1 MARSPL
7 TLAAVATSALPGTTF
22 VGSGELGHRETGSY
36 DSALLLA
43 DDDTR
48 FVVRIPTNQQAE
60 TDQARELLVLQ
71 AMSDGIR
78 SRLPFDVHR
87 VLGQAPTGD
96 TRAVVYDY
104 LPGYQVDAD
113 AIPAGDGVA
122 SSMGGALAALHALP
136 GSFVAEAGLPVQSAS
151 DSRSEARNIIE
162 RAASTKLL
170 PAAVRKRWADA
181 AADDALWRFQ
191 PTVIGGS
198 IAADSFL
205 ITDHSAGPIV
215 TGMIGWGSLR
225 VADPARDLHWLSAAG
240 EAAESVFAAYVAA
253 STRTPDAMIRQRS
266 MLYAELE
273 LARWLLHGR
282 DLHDQAIIDD
292 AVAMLD
298 GLVDSVLGNL
308 MSPISSSP
316 GPVMTVADVQEM
328 LKNTPEAPASAGSSA
343 ISMDTDS
350 FDPEEF
356 ERELARTSG
365 ETAEAEDAD
374 EPASPDDQETGPIDV
389 SQLRENDDSQ
399 RDRSSSSDD
408 T

>member
-7 TLAAVATSALPGTTF
+7 TLAAVAASALPGTAF
-22 VGSGELGHRETGSY
+22 IGSGELGHRENGAF
-36 DSALLLA
+36 DSAMLLA

-48 FVVRIPTNQQAE
+48 YVVRVPANQQSE
-60 TDQARELLVLQ
+60 TDQSRELLVLQ

-87 VLGQAPTGD
+87 VLGQAPTGE
-96 TRAVVYDY
+96 TRAVVYDF
-104 LPGYQVDAD
+104 LPGYQVEAEE
-113 AIPAGDGVA
+113 IPPGDGVA
-122 SSMGGALAALHALP
+122 SSMGGALAAIHALP
-136 GSFVAEAGLPVQSAS
+136 GSFVSESGLPVQSS
-151 DSRSEARNIIE
+151 TDSRDEARNVIE
-162 RAASTKLL
+162 RAAATKLL

-198 IAADSFL
+198 VAADSFL
-205 ITDHSAGPIV
+205 ITDHEAGPIV
-215 TGMIGWGSLR
+215 SGMIGWGSLR

-253 STRTPDAMIRQRS
+253 SVRTPDAMIRQRS

-273 LARWLLHGR
+273 LARWLLHGK
-282 DLHDQAIIDD
+282 DLHDQTVIDD

-308 MSPISSSP
+308 MSPLSSSP

-328 LKNTPEAPASAGSSA
+328 LKNTPETSAVAGASA
-343 ISMDTDS
+343 ISLDTDS
-350 FDPEEF
+350 FDPDEF
-356 ERELARTSG
+356 ERELAKAG
-365 ETAEAEDAD
+365 DEAKAD
-374 EPASPDDQETGPIDV
+374 DASPLAPDEQATGPIDL
-389 SQLRENDDSQ
+389 SQLRESDDSHS
-399 RDRSSSSDD
+399 DRSSSSDE

>member
-7 TLAAVATSALPGTTF
+7 TLAAVATSALPGATF
-22 VGSGELGHRETGSY
+22 IGSGELGHRESGAY

-43 DDDTR
+43 DDDKQY
-48 FVVRIPTNQQAE
+48 VVRIPNTQQAE
-60 TDQARELLVLQ
+60 TDQSRELLVLQ
-71 AMSDGIR
+71 AMSEGIR

-87 VLGQAPTGD
+87 VLGQAPAGE

-104 LPGYQVDAD
+104 LPGYQVDAES
-113 AIPAGDGVA
+113 IPSGDGVA
-122 SSMGGALAALHALP
+122 SSMGGAIAAIHALP
-136 GSFVAEAGLPVQSAS
+136 GSFVSDAGLPVQSAA
-151 DSRSEARNIIE
+151 DSRDEARNVIE
-162 RAASTKLL
+162 RAAATKLL

-205 ITDHSAGPIV
+205 VTDHEPGPIV

-292 AVAMLD
+292 AVSMLD

-328 LKNTPEAPASAGSSA
+328 LKNTPQTASGSGSSA

-350 FDPEEF
+350 FDPDEF
-356 ERELARTSG
+356 ERELAKASSG
-365 ETAEAEDAD
+365 RQDAAGT
-374 EPASPDDQETGPIDV
+374 PSPDEQETGPIDV
-389 SQLRENDDSQ
+389 SQLRESDDSH
-399 RDRSSSSDD
+399 RDRSSSSDE

>member
-7 TLAAVATSALPGTTF
+7 TLAAVATSALPGKAF
-22 VGSGELGHRETGSY
+22 IGSGELGHRESGAF

-48 FVVRIPTNQQAE
+48 YVVRVPANQQSE

-87 VLGQAPTGD
+87 VLGQAPTGE
-96 TRAVVYDY
+96 TRAVVYDF
-104 LPGYQVDAD
+104 LPGYQVEAEE
-113 AIPAGDGVA
+113 IPPGDGVA

-136 GSFVAEAGLPVQSAS
+136 GSFVSEAGLPVQSS
-151 DSRSEARNIIE
+151 TDSRDEARNVIE
-162 RAASTKLL
+162 RAAATKLL

-181 AADDALWRFQ
+181 AADDVLWRFQ

-198 IAADSFL
+198 VAADSFL
-205 ITDHSAGPIV
+205 ITDHDAGPIV

-240 EAAESVFAAYVAA
+240 VAAESVFAAYVAA
-253 STRTPDAMIRQRS
+253 SVRTPDAMIRQRS

-273 LARWLLHGR
+273 LARWLLHGK
-282 DLHDQAIIDD
+282 DLHDQTVIDD

-308 MSPISSSP
+308 MSPLSSSP

-328 LKNTPEAPASAGSSA
+328 LKTTPAAPAAAGSSA

-350 FDPEEF
+350 FDPDEF
-356 ERELARTSG
+356 ERELAQAGGDRSAHD
-365 ETAEAEDAD
+365 ETL
-374 EPASPDDQETGPIDV
+374 PSDQQATGPIDV
-389 SQLRENDDSQ
+389 SQLRESDDSHN
-399 RDRSSSSDD
+399 DRSSSSDE